1 MGDGNV
7 VGDDVSS
14 FPGALGRIYE
24 EDMAAYCC
32 RVRKKLCEESIRS
45 KIRMRPL
52 ERVVNVAQL
61 RA

>member
-7 VGDDVSS
+7 KGDDVSS

-24 EDMAAYCC
+24 EDTAAYCC
-32 RVRKKLCEESIRS
+32 RVREKLCEETIRS
-45 KIRMRPL
+45 KIRMRPP

-61 RA
+61 RS